1 MTAPTSRGAA
11 ALFQHVVAVDVVLG
25 RAWDAAK
32 KMMRKGIKLAAPKV
46 RCQYCGFKGCIGHGA
61 RKNVRAPPRQRHMC
75 KRCGRTFSGTPGFKG
90 RHYSSKAIARALR
103 EYVSGLSAQN
113 VAYVLDGDGIKVHR
127 STVQR
132 WIEEYSSLLW
142 GFSLAIRPFVGYRWH
157 CDEVFFKIL
166 GASRWLFA
174 VMDSRTR
181 FILAWDVSDT
191 KMAYK
196 PLPLFMAARKL
207 AGVVPWVFVTDG
219 LQAFQGAAIKAF
231 KKAGGFRLVHVRDIH
246 LKNKF
251 NSNNV
256 YERLNGE
263 IVARTKTARGFN
275 LAHDPER
282 DRLLGGGC
290 PALVRMCVVH
300 HNFFRPHSGLGGK
313 TPAEA
318 AGISI
323 GGEDK
328 HITMIWN
335 AAVRAKADAKAGAA

>member
-1 MTAPTSRGAA
+1 
-11 ALFQHVVAVDVVLG
+11 
-25 RAWDAAK
+25 
-32 KMMRKGIKLAAPKV
+32 
-46 RCQYCGFKGCIGHGA
+46 
-61 RKNVRAPPRQRHMC
+61 
-75 KRCGRTFSGTPGFKG
+75 
-90 RHYSSKAIARALR
+90 
-103 EYVSGLSAQN
+103 
-113 VAYVLDGDGIKVHR
+113 
-127 STVQR
+127 
-132 WIEEYSSLLW
+132 
-142 GFSLAIRPFVGYRWH
+142 
-157 CDEVFFKIL
+157 
-166 GASRWLFA
+166 
-174 VMDSRTR
+174 
-181 FILAWDVSDT
+181 
-191 KMAYK
+191 MAYK

-231 KKAGGFRLVHVRDIH
+231 KKGGGFRLVHVRDIH

-275 LAHDPER
+275 LAQDPER

-313 TPAEA
+313 TPAEV

-335 AAVRAKADAKAGAA
+335 AAVRAKANAKAGAA